1 MVILWKLL
9 HSFELML
16 HRCTRYDARNKLF
29 CWTKTLAMM
38 SIFVEY
44 SNAIVIDEVLH
55 RESDL
60 ERASRETLA
69 SYLASLAI
77 PVMNQVKVPSRV
89 KNQVNVPVDS
99 RSTSGDKTASC
110 LLDWAIVERRRH
122 GKGISKKKAVN
133 QSVSFLSEKK
143 GSGKDSNE
151 DWND

>member
-1 MVILWKLL
+1 MAEVEGSAI
-9 HSFELML
+9 
-16 HRCTRYDARNKLF
+16 DVNKSN
-29 CWTKTLAMM
+29 KK
-38 SIFVEY
+38 SSKSSKEDVEY
-44 SNAIVIDEVLH
+44 SNAIVIDEVLP

-60 ERASRETLA
+60 ERASEETLA
-69 SYLASLAI
+69 SYLAGLAI
-77 PVMNQVKVPSRV
+77 PVMTQERVPSRV

-122 GKGISKKKAVN
+122 GKGTCKKKAVN

-143 GSGKDSNE
+143 GSGKGSNE